1 MLRRKKYD
9 FNGIIIL
16 FFCMFDFLDTWISAG
31 GWWVSIPLIIVGFIA
46 LIYGADWLVE
56 GASGVAK
63 KYGVSDLIIGLT
75 IVAFGTSM
83 PEFVVNMVAAS
94 QHNSEIAITNILGSN
109 IINIFVIL
117 GCTALIYPIS
127 STKQSRR
134 FDIPWSML
142 AAILVLFFA
151 VYSSPAWLHVES
163 LFSIHIDKATWADP
177 GHFAWGEANFSFIS
191 GIGGSVLLVFFVIFL
206 WHTFGNA
213 KNNESN
219 EQSSES
225 NEKSNESNGKS
236 SESNEKYKPVVLWK
250 AMLLIAV
257 GLVALVAGG
266 EVIVKSAT
274 AIATSLGVS
283 DAIIG
288 LTIVALGTSL
298 PELATSCM
306 AAVKKNCDIALG
318 NVIGSNI
325 FNIFFILGTSAVIF
339 PLPGYKGLELDAVM
353 AALGSAMVMLFV
365 YTTKNHEIKRW
376 HGGVLLLIYAAYLTY
391 RLGSI

>member
-1 MLRRKKYD
+1 
-9 FNGIIIL
+9 
-16 FFCMFDFLDTWISAG
+16 MFDFLDTWIAWG
-31 GWWVSIPLIIVGFIA
+31 GTWVSALLIIVGFIA

-56 GASGVAK
+56 GASGLAK

-94 QHNSEIAITNILGSN
+94 SHNSEIAITNILGSN

-127 STKQSRR
+127 STPQSRR

-142 AAILVLFFA
+142 AALLVLFFA
-151 VYSSPAWLHVES
+151 VYSSPRWLQVDS
-163 LFSIHIDKATWADP
+163 LFSIHLDHPTWADL
-177 GHFAWGEANFSFIS
+177 GHFSWGEADFSFIS
-191 GIGGSVLLVFFVIFL
+191 GVGGFVLLVFFVLFL
-206 WHTFGNA
+206 WHTFRNA
-213 KNNESN
+213 KSAESN
-219 EQSSES
+219 EE
-225 NEKSNESNGKS
+225 
-236 SESNEKYKPVVLWK
+236 YTPVPLWK
-250 AMLLIAV
+250 ALLLIAL
-257 GLVALVAGG
+257 GLVCLVVGG

-274 AIATSLGVS
+274 AIAHSLGVS

-288 LTIVALGTSL
+288 LTVVALGTSL

-306 AAVKKNCDIALG
+306 AALKKNCDIALG

-353 AALGSAMVMLFV
+353 AALGSALVMLFV
-365 YTTKNHEIKRW
+365 YTTRRHEIQRW
-376 HGGVLLLIYAAYLTY
+376 HGGILLLCYAAYLAY
-391 RLGSI
+391 RLCTL